1 MGTST
6 PAANPNRIGPDS
18 VFAFLRKAWRD
29 YVILFLLAAA
39 IIALD
44 QWTKALVRT
53 DIPLGGDWLP
63 GPLTWLLPYAR
74 IVHWNNS
81 GAAFGF
87 FQNGG
92 LIFTVLA
99 IVVAGVIIYYYPTV
113 PRRDVLL
120 RLSLG
125 MLLGG
130 SIGNLIDR
138 VAFGNVTHLVF
149 GSVTDF
155 ISLGNFAVFNVA
167 DSSITVGVG
176 LLILSAWL
184 NDRAM
189 KKSKGQPQAAS
200 SGGEGQGE

>member
-1 MGTST
+1 MGTSQ
-6 PAANPNRIGPDS
+6 PVLNPRRIGLDS
-18 VFAFLRKAWRD
+18 VFSFLKNTWLD
-29 YVILFLLAAA
+29 YLFLFFVAGV

-44 QWTKALVRT
+44 QWTKALVRA

-63 GPLTWLLPYAR
+63 GSLTWLLPYAR

-92 LIFTVLA
+92 LLFTVLA
-99 IVVAGVIIYYYPTV
+99 IIVAGVILSYYPSV
-113 PRRDVLL
+113 PRRDLLL

-130 SIGNLIDR
+130 SIGNLVDR
-138 VAFGNVTHLVF
+138 LAFGHITQFIF

-155 ISLGNFAVFNVA
+155 ISVGNFAVFNVA
-167 DSSITVGVG
+167 DASITVGVFF
-176 LLILSAWL
+176 LILSAWL
-184 NDRAM
+184 NDRNL
-189 KKSKGQPQAAS
+189 KGKAKVGSDLAS
-200 SGGEGQGE
+200 REGQGE

>member
-1 MGTST
+1 
-6 PAANPNRIGPDS
+6 
-18 VFAFLRKAWRD
+18 V
-29 YVILFLLAAA
+29 FLLFVAGV

-44 QWTKALVRT
+44 QWTKALVRA
-53 DIPLGGDWLP
+53 DVPLGGDWLP
-63 GPLTWLLPYAR
+63 GPLAWLLPYVR
-74 IVHWNNS
+74 IRHWINA

-99 IVVAGVIIYYYPTV
+99 IIVAGVILSYYPTV

-125 MLLGG
+125 FLLGG

-138 VAFGNVTHLVF
+138 LAFGHITQLVF

-155 ISLGNFAVFNVA
+155 ISVGNFAVFNVA
-167 DSSITVGVG
+167 DASISVGVFF
-176 LLILSAWL
+176 LILSAWL
-184 NDRAM
+184 NDRAL
-189 KKSKGQPQAAS
+189 KKKLSAGSDP
-200 SGGEGQGE
+200 GGGGGRVE

>member
-1 MGTST
+1 MGT
-6 PAANPNRIGPDS
+6 PQPVLNPRRIGLNS
-18 VFAFLRKAWRD
+18 VFSFLKNTWLD
-29 YVILFLLAAA
+29 YLFLFFVAGV

-44 QWTKALVRT
+44 QWTKALVRA

-63 GPLTWLLPYAR
+63 GSLTWLLPYAR

-92 LIFTVLA
+92 LLFTVLA
-99 IVVAGVIIYYYPTV
+99 MIVAGVILSYYPSV
-113 PRRDVLL
+113 PRRDLLL

-130 SIGNLIDR
+130 SIGNLVDR
-138 VAFGNVTHLVF
+138 LAFGHITQFIF

-155 ISLGNFAVFNVA
+155 ISVGNFAVFNVA
-167 DSSITVGVG
+167 DASITVGVFF
-176 LLILSAWL
+176 LILSAWL
-184 NDRAM
+184 NDRNL
-189 KKSKGQPQAAS
+189 KGKAKAGSDLAS
-200 SGGEGQGE
+200 REGQGE

>member
-1 MGTST
+1 MGTPT
-6 PAANPNRIGPDS
+6 PAMNSKQINLDS
-18 VFAFLRKAWRD
+18 MFTFLKNTWRD
-29 YVILFLLAAA
+29 YLFLFFVAGV
-39 IIALD
+39 IIAVD
-44 QWTKALVRT
+44 QWTQALVRE
-53 DIPLGGDWLP
+53 DVPLGGDWLP
-63 GPLTWLLPYAR
+63 GPLAWLLPYAR

-92 LIFTVLA
+92 LLFTVLA
-99 IVVAGVIIYYYPTV
+99 VIVAGVILSYYPTV

-130 SIGNLIDR
+130 SIGNLVDR
-138 VAFGNVTHLVF
+138 LAFGHITQLVF

-167 DSSITVGVG
+167 DASITVGVFF
-176 LLILSAWL
+176 LILSAWL
-184 NDRAM
+184 NDRNM
-189 KKSKGQPQAAS
+189 KNKVKAGSEAGRPEEP
-200 SGGEGQGE
+200 GG

>member
-1 MGTST
+1 MGTPT
-6 PAANPNRIGPDS
+6 PTVNPRRIGLDS
-18 VFAFLRKAWRD
+18 MFAFLKNTWRD
-29 YVILFLLAAA
+29 YIFLFFVAGV

-44 QWTKALVRT
+44 QWTKALVRA
-53 DIPLGGDWLP
+53 DVPLGGDWLP
-63 GPLTWLLPYAR
+63 GPLAWLLPYAR

-92 LIFTVLA
+92 LLFTVLA
-99 IVVAGVIIYYYPTV
+99 IIVAGVILSYYPTV
-113 PRRDVLL
+113 PRRDFLL

-138 VAFGNVTHLVF
+138 LAFGHITQLIF

-167 DSSITVGVG
+167 DGCITVGVFF
-176 LLILSAWL
+176 LILSAWL
-184 NDRAM
+184 NDRTL
-189 KKSKGQPQAAS
+189 KSKGKTGSAT
-200 SGGEGQGE
+200 GGREGQGE